1 MDLALTC
8 DGLPGPQV
16 ATCRSCDDDTG
27 VLPLTCNLIFPSSKA
42 GEPAEKVAPS
52 NREKLVALSL
62 VILLIILVFML
73 LKELRMSP
81 RIPRSIWKGRGRH
94 VGNPEVKDSK
104 NKMRLDKDQWEG
116 MRGRLPESGGCC
128 GEKVREMAVEED
140 RRTSPTFLLEHSMI
154 KERKG
159 KKKADK
165 QGRS

>member
-27 VLPLTCNLIFPSSKA
+27 VLPLTCNLVFPSSKA

-62 VILLIILVFML
+62 VILLVILVFML

-94 VGNPEVKDSK
+94 VGNPEVEDSK
-104 NKMRLDKDQWEG
+104 YKMRHNFICVWHSTL
-116 MRGRLPESGGCC
+116 MTSIFIESHMLMMSATA
-128 GEKVREMAVEED
+128 RDAAN
-140 RRTSPTFLLEHSMI
+140 TT
-154 KERKG
+154 
-159 KKKADK
+159 
-165 QGRS
+165 